1 MWMLDLAN
9 TLPFF
14 FLLFQEAFHRF
25 IGQPVSIIFSSR
37 TVRELGFNA
46 NANKFSA
53 FLVSMYLC
61 LLVVG

>member
-1 MWMLDLAN
+1 VWMLDLAN

-53 FLVSMYLC
+53 F
-61 LLVVG
+61 